1 MSASNFPSAPLNPL
15 LPHEDHKKSPP
26 DEKQELFNKALDKA
40 CDCLFF
46 ELARGLAGGFPHKG
60 QEQQTLIDQWQ
71 NCVALHD
78 ATPPNTRKQNPQL
91 YYRFY
96 AGDHYNLLDGPAG
109 KEIDIP
115 LNKAG
120 KPIKFTPSTLLSK
133 NCDYLRQYVKDKGY
147 IPPGLC
153 LLVFRQKQDWT
164 YSIII
169 TRDKNG
175 PSLSDW
181 D

>member
-1 MSASNFPSAPLNPL
+1 MSATNFPSAPKNLPPL
-15 LPHEDHKKSPP
+15 QEDPVKSVP
-26 DEKQELFNKALDKA
+26 DDNQLKFNKALDKA

-71 NCVALHD
+71 NCVCLHE
-78 ATPPNTRKQNPQL
+78 ATPPDTRKQNPQL

-96 AGDHYNLLDGPAG
+96 AGDNNDLLDGPAG

-120 KPIKFTPSTLLSK
+120 KPIKFTPGTILSK
-133 NCDYLRQYVKDKGY
+133 NCDYFRQYVKDQGY
-147 IPPGLC
+147 IPPGLV

-164 YSIII
+164 YTIII

-175 PSLSDW
+175 PSESGW

>member
-71 NCVALHD
+71 NCVALHN

-96 AGDHYNLLDGPAG
+96 AGDHYDLLNGPAG

-133 NCDYLRQYVKDKGY
+133 NC
-147 IPPGLC
+147 I
-153 LLVFRQKQDWT
+153 LL
-164 YSIII
+164 
-169 TRDKNG
+169 
-175 PSLSDW
+175 LSFALQVALEPLSVN
-181 D
+181 